1 MRRPR
6 PSRFIDARRHAVLF
20 SDDKENASSANR
32 RGTQPDLGPKGQD
45 MARVGHP
52 ELEAD
57 ECSAFDIPLPEVL
70 SRKQDAGRT
79 PYRHSFPEPD
89 VTVGLRPRSRQLTQ
103 QQLSMNNSRSVPRHS
118 GGLGS
123 GARRVSPEVL
133 KIQTDLLERVYE
145 DIDRYLAPDGGPEIE
160 LSPIADDPSPTIKL
174 PLHRGYSDVSEDS
187 ASLCRACPMVDDSST
202 SSDDTRQEDWTTCV
216 QGQDHD
222 SRCED
227 SLCLEDLLGFNA
239 PPFRIDEPEDS
250 LPALPTEGSG
260 RCEANN
266 NDLPVEEPSIG
277 NDDDVASE
285 SLKWAA
291 DDTIVTAALT
301 TLTIMPAEDSAVK
314 ATLPPR
320 VSIVSKARRT
330 QDFEDVKEIVLQ
342 TEEARPTS
350 AVLTF
355 CNDKA
360 CDLRVQAEAVLMHCD
375 EFSRDR
381 HVDTEV
387 TLTVFSVR
395 PSSLTLGPGSEAVLH
410 VTFNPQM
417 AAIYSGL
424 LKIKCNKRFFTFFLR
439 GECIRASEDHHHH
452 APEEGL
458 TCSLV
463 KDDDIS
469 ITSSAQRRN
478 TYIHDWLS
486 RSRSL
491 VVSNVSSANNEA
503 QLDSSA
509 FSVYPSVPAFE
520 VTSDPNTFRSTLQ
533 LRNRLKSSLTVY
545 LRCPFL
551 GIILEHEKLII
562 PSCGAIT

>member
-1 MRRPR
+1 M
-6 PSRFIDARRHAVLF
+6 LF

-32 RGTQPDLGPKGQD
+32 RDDQPDLGLKGQD
-45 MARVGHP
+45 MARVSHP

-70 SRKQDAGRT
+70 SRKQDAGQT
-79 PYRHSFPEPD
+79 PYRHSFPGPV
-89 VTVGLRPRSRQLTQ
+89 VTVGLRPMSRQLTQ
-103 QQLSMNNSRSVPRHS
+103 QQLSINNSRSVPRHS

-133 KIQTDLLERVYE
+133 KIQTDTLERVYE
-145 DIDRYLAPDGGPEIE
+145 DIDRYLAPDGGPEIG
-160 LSPIADDPSPTIKL
+160 LSPIADAPSPTIQPIPRL
-174 PLHRGYSDVSEDS
+174 PLHRGYSGVSEDS
-187 ASLCRACPMVDDSST
+187 ASLCRACPMADDSST
-202 SSDDTRQEDWTTCV
+202 SSDESRQEDWATCL
-216 QGQDHD
+216 QGQDQD

-250 LPALPTEGSG
+250 HPALPTEGIG

-266 NDLPVEEPSIG
+266 NDFPVEEPSIG
-277 NDDDVASE
+277 NDDAASE

-291 DDTIVTAALT
+291 DDTMVTAALT

-314 ATLPPR
+314 AALPPR

-355 CNDKA
+355 SNDKP

-381 HVDTEV
+381 HVDSEV
-387 TLTVFSVR
+387 TTTIFSVR

-410 VTFNPQM
+410 ITFNPQM

-439 GECIRASEDHHHH
+439 GECIRASEDHHHPP
-452 APEEGL
+452 PEEGL
-458 TCSLV
+458 TCSLL

-469 ITSSAQRRN
+469 ISSSAQRRN

-486 RSRSL
+486 RSRSP

-509 FSVYPSVPAFE
+509 FSVYPSAPAFE

-551 GIILEHEKLII
+551 GVILEHEKVIV